1 VIDYRNASLLS
12 RFTRTG
18 PGRTRSW
25 DVTSRSGHNLC
36 RQPLDHQTLGRPTAL
51 WAVAP
56 AWPLARPLTR
66 AWRCRAVELTDPA
79 RSRTRCYPR
88 CSSRLVEHPASRAYD
103 QSRHTRPGDYAAGLV
118 AQKKSLRASERD
130 EAAREA
136 FREQLKTRP
145 ATDFVIIDEC
155 GSNLNLT
162 PRYAR
167 APRKERA
174 CGSVPRNTPPTTT
187 LIASLTL
194 QGMGAALVLP
204 GATDHLAFEAYIE
217 QVLAPTL
224 RAGQVVVIDNLS
236 AHKSA
241 RVQDSISACGCELW
255 FLPSYSPDLSPI
267 EQAFAKLKNAWRQAA
282 ARTADTLVDTICT
295 SLPTIT
301 PSDAASFFRDCGYQ
315 SQAPLAQSL

>member
-1 VIDYRNASLLS
+1 M
-12 RFTRTG
+12 
-18 PGRTRSW
+18 
-25 DVTSRSGHNLC
+25 
-36 RQPLDHQTLGRPTAL
+36 
-51 WAVAP
+51 
-56 AWPLARPLTR
+56 
-66 AWRCRAVELTDPA
+66 
-79 RSRTRCYPR
+79 
-88 CSSRLVEHPASRAYD
+88 EHTASRPYD
-103 QSRHTRPGDYAAGLV
+103 QSCYTRPGNHAAGLV

-145 ATDFVIIDEC
+145 ATDFVIVDEC

-162 PRYAR
+162 PGYAR
-167 APRKERA
+167 APRKQRA
-174 CGSVPRNTPPTTT
+174 YGNVPRNTPATTT

-217 QVLAPTL
+217 QVLVPTL
-224 RAGQVVVIDNLS
+224 RAGQIVVIDNLS

-241 RVQDSISACGCELW
+241 RVHSSISACGCELW

-267 EQAFAKLKNAWRQAA
+267 EQAFAKLKNAWRKAA
-282 ARTADTLVDTICT
+282 ARTTDTLVDTICT

-301 PSDAASFFRDCGYQ
+301 ASDAASFFRDCGYQ